1 MVKVLV
7 TPRSFGKTDPKA
19 YDILADAGI
28 EIVRNETGSILNE
41 DKLAE
46 LLADCDG
53 VIIGVD
59 PLTARVLNAA
69 PHLKAIAKYGVGLDN
84 IDLEIC
90 KARGI
95 QVSRTIGA
103 NSEAVAD
110 YAFALMLA
118 LARRLLPID
127 RLCRLNDWQKI
138 TTVDVSGRTLGL
150 FGFGAI
156 GRNVAQRA
164 SGFNMEIMAYD
175 VVWDEDYAAANNIIR
190 ATADEICA
198 KADFISLHLPLLPE
212 TNHFIDARRLEMM
225 KPTAILINTA
235 RGGLI
240 DEKALLQALKEEKIY
255 GAGIDVFETEPPADK
270 SWYELSNVI
279 LGSHCAAS
287 TIGATENMGRMAAA
301 NLIRDLSS
309 AGVL

>member
-19 YDILADAGI
+19 YAMLADAGL

-41 DKLAE
+41 DQLAE
-46 LLADCDG
+46 LLTDCDG

-84 IDLEIC
+84 IELEVC

-127 RLCRLNDWQKI
+127 KLCRLDNWQKI
-138 TTVDVSGRTLGL
+138 TTVDVTGRTLGL
-150 FGFGAI
+150 LGFGAI
-156 GRNVAQRA
+156 GRNVARRA

-175 VVWDEDYAAANNIIR
+175 VVWDEDYATANNIIR
-190 ATADEICA
+190 ASADEICA

-212 TNHFIDARRLEMM
+212 TNHIIDARRLEMM
-225 KPTAILINTA
+225 KPTAILVNTA

-240 DEKALLQALKEEKIY
+240 DEAALLQALKEEKIY

>member
-19 YDILADAGI
+19 YAMLADAGL

-41 DKLAE
+41 DQLAE
-46 LLADCDG
+46 LLTDCDG

-84 IDLEIC
+84 IDLEVC

-127 RLCRLNDWQKI
+127 KLCRLDNWQKI
-138 TTVDVSGRTLGL
+138 TTVDVTGRTLGL
-150 FGFGAI
+150 LGFGAI
-156 GRNVAQRA
+156 GRNVARRA

-175 VVWDEDYAAANNIIR
+175 VVWDEDYATANNIIR
-190 ATADEICA
+190 ASADEICA

-212 TNHFIDARRLEMM
+212 TNHIIDARRLEMM
-225 KPTAILINTA
+225 KPTAILVNTA

-240 DEKALLQALKEEKIY
+240 DEAALLQALKEEKIY